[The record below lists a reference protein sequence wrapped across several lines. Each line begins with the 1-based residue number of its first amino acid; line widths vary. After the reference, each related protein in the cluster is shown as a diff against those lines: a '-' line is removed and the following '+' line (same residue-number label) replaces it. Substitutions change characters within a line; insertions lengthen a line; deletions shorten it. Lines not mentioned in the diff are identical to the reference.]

1 VTVDD
6 IVKPAFWN
14 TNAGNDVTRHF
25 PASGY
30 SISGSVYYVGAVS
43 YFWSSSLDG
52 SYAMGMGFYDGGAS
66 SGSNYG
72 RYQGFSVRLFA
83 SGDKEVLN
91 LSGTVT
97 ISPTADVFVGDE
109 LTATYSGDETVTWQ
123 WNRDGTAISGA
134 TNATYT
140 PTEEGS
146 YTVTANAAGYNSK
159 TSAAVEVTLDP
170 RSPYFATWVFDNG
183 TAVTF
188 SADEVHSV
196 WYDGSWYKATP
207 LTWTAVTN
215 TNPGIKEYYPTGYK
229 IEGIVTESGH
239 HLFPVGRHFGDDWAY
254 FLHKDGNSMIEQAD
268 DNSWCNDPMTKKGSK
283 TKLTGKR
290 LSGGLD
296 KVTTGGAGRRK

>member
-1 VTVDD
+1 MDAKK
-6 IVKPAFWN
+6 IKPGKLTA
-14 TNAGNDVTRHF
+14 
-25 PASGY
+25 
-30 SISGSVYYVGAVS
+30 IAVC
-43 YFWSSSLDG
+43 L
-52 SYAMGMGFYDGGAS
+52 MVIM
-66 SGSNYG
+66 
-72 RYQGFSVRLFA
+72 FA
-83 SGDKEVLN
+83 SCEKEVLD

-97 ISPTADVFVGDE
+97 ISPVADVFVGDE

-170 RSPYFATWVFDNG
+170 RSPYFATWVFEDG
-183 TAVTF
+183 EFITF
-188 SADEVHSV
+188 SANEAHVVWSDE
-196 WYDGSWYKATP
+196 SWYKVTP

-215 TNPGIKEYYPTGYK
+215 TNPETKEDYPTGYK
-229 IEGIVTESGH
+229 IAGVCTEAENSWT
-239 HLFPVGRHFGDDWAY
+239 VGDSYGDDWAF

-268 DNSWCNDPMTKKGSK
+268 DNYWCNPMIKKGSK

-290 LSGGLD
+290 LSSGLD
-296 KVTTGGAGRRK
+296 KVSTGGARRRK